1 MRPIVQHALSRLVK
15 CWKVRPVPL
24 HLGTLGV
31 VSLGMR
37 AETLKGHLDLLLLA
51 VIADGALHG
60 YAIIERLRER
70 SGAAFDL
77 PEGTVYPALHRL
89 QRAGY
94 LVSSWTTGTGRRR
107 RVYELTAQGGRALE
121 RQRAEWE
128 AFAASVGRV
137 VEGRPWPEPT

>member
-1 MRPIVQHALSRLVK
+1 
-15 CWKVRPVPL
+15 
-24 HLGTLGV
+24 
-31 VSLGMR
+31 MR
-37 AETLKGHLDLLLLA
+37 AETLKGHLDLMLLA
-51 VIADGALHG
+51 VVSDGALHG

-70 SGAAFDL
+70 SADAFDL

-94 LVSSWTTGTGRRR
+94 LDSSWTSGSGRRR
-107 RVYELTAQGGRALE
+107 RVYELTAEGGRALE